1 MAGRVNRMPEEAEE
15 RFFLRLENA
24 AAASLLAEILTTP
37 KPGLVDQEDNGA
49 HRDMN
54 LTTFIRSTG
63 AVSPYFR
70 EMAEAAYTLGD
81 DPEAIF
87 PAVREIGKMAEKAM
101 YAATGGV
108 NTHKGMIFS
117 IGLIS
122 AAAGLCFRMG
132 KGAACG
138 DPAGCGSSAAPALR
152 RSCSAEELLRLSGEI
167 ARKAMN
173 RDFARMA
180 VPDRRAAA
188 PDGGMA
194 APATHGELLYSR
206 YGEQGIR
213 GEAKEGFPVLREKA
227 LPMLRRCRKDEVS
240 ENCANLDILLAV
252 MTCLHAICGMSIVF
266 LQKDGTRLD
275 LYPKQN
281 MRTILQRVS
290 AAMIFPLLI
299 LHINTF
305 QLLQFSVGKGMY
317 LLFGLL
323 IFMEVLFFATVIT
336 HVAVSITGALIT
348 LGILSSRKKQ
358 IILDRIIYIIG
369 ALAFVIAVI
378 AVVKGQITMFIG

>member
-252 MTCLHAICGMSIVF
+252 MTCLHDTNVVHRGSPEALRW
-266 LQKDGTRLD
+266 LQGRAAEILD
-275 LYPKQN
+275 LGGAEAPDGLPRLREFNQECIRRN
-281 MRTILQRVS
+281 LS
-290 AAMIFPLLI
+290 PGGAADMMAAALYLER
-299 LHINTF
+299 LE
-305 QLLQFSVGKGMY
+305 S
-317 LLFGLL
+317 LLFGN
-323 IFMEVLFFATVIT
+323 ME
-336 HVAVSITGALIT
+336 S
-348 LGILSSRKKQ
+348 
-358 IILDRIIYIIG
+358 
-369 ALAFVIAVI
+369 
-378 AVVKGQITMFIG
+378 